1 MIKNSN
7 NAVRLSPEYIM
18 GGFTTVDNIFICE
31 YMRKADVNDTKI
43 YLYALY
49 LAHMGIPSDITAF
62 TSYLDIKEEEVLK
75 SFEYW
80 QDVGLVDVHCTD
92 PLDVVFHPISNSVV
106 KPRKIKPGKYDDFNK
121 QLQHMLSGR
130 MLSPNEFIEYY
141 NVIELFHMTPEALLL
156 IISYCVKIKGNN
168 IGVRYITQT
177 AKNFAYKKL
186 LTMKAVERELDE
198 YSLQTGDISDVM
210 KKLGVKKKVEI
221 EDNEFYKKWI
231 SMGFDKNGILS
242 AASTCKG
249 VGGTVKKL
257 DSVILELY
265 QYKKFSEKEI
275 LDFAKSKLEVRGL
288 AIEINKALSIYL
300 QSLDAEINTYIL
312 KWLGLGFSNEMLV
325 KIADF
330 CFQNEL
336 RTLNDMND
344 VVHKFAKLGIITIED
359 FGGYIEVLSSRDENI
374 KKLFEKLG
382 LSRRINGYDRK
393 FFGKFED
400 LGFTLEMILL
410 AGELSSNANSP
421 YPYMLSILT
430 SWKNNNIYTVDKAK
444 EKAGS
449 VSTASKPKKNDMV
462 EHNYSKEQLN
472 AVMTSIE
479 DLDIK

>member
-1 MIKNSN
+1 MVKNSN

-43 YLYALY
+43 YLYSLY
-49 LAHMGIPSDITAF
+49 LAHMGIPSDINDF
-62 TSYLDIKEEEVLK
+62 TSYLSITEEEVIK

-80 QDVGLVDVHCTD
+80 EGVGLLDVRCTD
-92 PLDVVFHPISNSVV
+92 PLDVVFHPISNNVV
-106 KPRKIKPGKYDDFNK
+106 KPRKTNPGKYSDFNK

-130 MLSPNEFIEYY
+130 MLAPNEFIEYY

-156 IISYCVKIKGNN
+156 IVSYCVKIKGNN

-186 LTMKAVERELDE
+186 LTMKAVEQELDD
-198 YSLQTGDISDVM
+198 YTLQTGEISDVM
-210 KKLGVKKKVEI
+210 KKLGLRKKVEI
-221 EDNEFYKKWI
+221 EDNELYKKWI
-231 SMGFDKNGILS
+231 SLGFDKSGILS
-242 AASTCKG
+242 AATTCKG
-249 VGGTVKKL
+249 VGASVKKL
-257 DSVILELY
+257 DSTILELY

-275 LDFAKSKLEVRGL
+275 LDFAKSKQEVRGL

-312 KWLGLGFSNEMLV
+312 KWLGLGFSNTMLV

-344 VVHKFAKLGIITIED
+344 VIHKFAKLGIVTVDD
-359 FGGYIEVLSSRDENI
+359 FAAYIQVLSSRDENI

-382 LSRRINGYDRK
+382 YSRRINAYDRK

-400 LGFTLEMILL
+400 LGFTLEMILF
-410 AGELSSNANSP
+410 AGELGANANSP

-430 SWKNNNIYTVDKAK
+430 SWKNNNIYTVDKAR
-444 EKAGS
+444 EKAS
-449 VSTASKPKKNDMV
+449 SLASSNKPKKNDII